1 MDWPFGTSKYSNCLL
16 LYKSVLKILLKKTMS
31 IAQPC
36 GSELHAR
43 RCFLLLFCLL
53 FWLVGLLDCFVL
65 AFVLLEAIGLYTV
78 IRFSVY

>member
-1 MDWPFGTSKYSNCLL
+1 
-16 LYKSVLKILLKKTMS
+16 MS